1 MKLESQPILTKS
13 VMITFAPNSWN
24 LDVKYDSNIPNVVE
38 EAGRLAGKF
47 AAARVVIEGNV
58 DTSRKVEFQRE
69 GPRVFQEMSLAVQ
82 ELSERRAES
91 VKQALA
97 AKYKFQ
103 QNKIA
108 VIGNGWDNPVS
119 LTDHSK
125 NRRVEIK
132 VYPPE
137 AE

>member
-1 MKLESQPILTKS
+1 
-13 VMITFAPNSWN
+13 
-24 LDVKYDSNIPNVVE
+24 
-38 EAGRLAGKF
+38 
-47 AAARVVIEGNV
+47 
-58 DTSRKVEFQRE
+58 
-69 GPRVFQEMSLAVQ
+69 
-82 ELSERRAES
+82 RRAES

-132 VYPPE
+132 VFPPE